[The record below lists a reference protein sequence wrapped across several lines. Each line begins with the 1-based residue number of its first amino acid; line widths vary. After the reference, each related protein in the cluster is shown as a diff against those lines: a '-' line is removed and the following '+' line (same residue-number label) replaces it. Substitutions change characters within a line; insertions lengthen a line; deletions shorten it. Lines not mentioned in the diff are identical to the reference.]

1 MKITMR
7 EFEEFEKQF
16 LFDVLANPDYRIGQ
30 AFYNTFP
37 KIAVSMEQDGDL
49 GFAQASH
56 LWNSTNRVEVLK
68 LIDWYLIK

>member
-7 EFEEFEKQF
+7 EFEEFEKQYMF
-16 LFDVLANPDYRIGQ
+16 EVLKNPDYRIGQ
-30 AFYNTFP
+30 AFYNSFP

>member
-1 MKITMR
+1 MKITMQ

-16 LFDVLANPDYRIGQ
+16 VFEVLGNPDYRIGQ

-37 KIAVSMEQDGDL
+37 EIALSMEDDGDI
-49 GFAQASH
+49 GYSEASR
-56 LWNSTNRVEVLK
+56 LWNSKNFGEVLE